1 MAADPNNIDA
11 INSIAYCVKF
21 NSRTSMS
28 SQTFDEL
35 IGLYQ
40 RSLAID
46 PHDVEANFNAGLL
59 WLQQKQ
65 DHTKALEYFETC
77 ILKDKSDDRTRQ
89 VYNTQFAKAYYNIG
103 MI

>member
-1 MAADPNNIDA
+1 
-11 INSIAYCVKF
+11 
-21 NSRTSMS
+21 MS

-46 PHDVEANFNAGLL
+46 PHDVEANFNCGLL

-65 DHTKALEYFETC
+65 DQTKALDYFEKSVR
-77 ILKDKSDDRTRQ
+77 KD
-89 VYNTQFAKAYYNIG
+89 TQDTEELHVFNNYFAKAYCNIA
-103 MI
+103 II

>member
-11 INSIAYCVKF
+11 INSIAYCLKF
-21 NSRTSMS
+21 SSRTSMS

-46 PHDVEANFNAGLL
+46 PHDVEANFNSGLL

-65 DHTKALEYFETC
+65 DHTRALEYFEKSVT
-77 ILKDKSDDRTRQ
+77 KDSEELH
-89 VYNTQFAKAYYNIG
+89 VFNN
-103 MI
+103 